1 MKKYWK
7 LIQQHLGV
15 DADGIPGPKTALA
28 LLDRLGIRQPE
39 QSWPSQEEVR
49 SGKSV
54 FGRAGDESNMTS
66 IKLPYIMRLA
76 WETNTTVSTMRCHK
90 LVAEP
95 LVRIF
100 QATLDHYGMEKIR
113 ELGLD
118 LYGGCFNNRS
128 IIGGKATSM
137 HAWGNR
143 RGHGPGQKRPEHPR
157 AESGIV
163 RTGVRRLLAIRGS
176 GGGRIPGTLP
186 RLRLDALPVRYSLT
200 GVDANVLQPSS
211 QRRRRAGQSSPFPPC
226 PRKERFFSSR
236 KLSPGRWRSSPRS

>member
-39 QSWPSQEEVR
+39 HSWPSQEEVR

-118 LYGGCFNNRS
+118 LYGGCINNRS

-137 HAWGNR
+137 HAWGIAVDMDPDRN
-143 RGHGPGQKRPEHPR
+143 GLNIPAPKAVLSGPEYAAFWRFVE
-157 AESGIV
+157 AEGAVS
-163 RTGVRRLLAIRGS
+163 L
-176 GGGRIPGTLP
+176 GRSRDYDWMHFQFATL
-186 RLRLDALPVRYSLT
+186 
-200 GVDANVLQPSS
+200 
-211 QRRRRAGQSSPFPPC
+211 
-226 PRKERFFSSR
+226 
-236 KLSPGRWRSSPRS
+236 

>member
-7 LIQQHLGV
+7 LIQQRLGV

-39 QSWPSQEEVR
+39 HSWPSQEEVR

-100 QATLDHYGMEKIR
+100 QAALDHYGMEKIR

-137 HAWGNR
+137 HAWGIAVDMDPDRN
-143 RGHGPGQKRPEHPR
+143 GLNIPAPKAVLSGPEYAAFWRFVE
-157 AESGIV
+157 AEGAVS
-163 RTGVRRLLAIRGS
+163 L
-176 GGGRIPGTLP
+176 GRSRDYDWMHFQFATL
-186 RLRLDALPVRYSLT
+186 
-200 GVDANVLQPSS
+200 
-211 QRRRRAGQSSPFPPC
+211 
-226 PRKERFFSSR
+226 
-236 KLSPGRWRSSPRS
+236 